1 MQPLKQ
7 KALERNPEEGFLT
20 GTRWR
25 ACLITALC
33 ALWVSLSSC
42 AFLPQGTG
50 RAKEK
55 SAAESPSDL
64 TLHYEMAGRGKPILL
79 LHGLGANT
87 HSWRHIVGAL
97 APSYQIICLD
107 LKGFGASP
115 KPLDTA
121 YSIYDQAALVR
132 KFI

>member
-1 MQPLKQ
+1 MQLLKVL
-7 KALERNPEEGFLT
+7 AHHPDEECLT
-20 GTRWR
+20 GIRWR
-25 ACLITALC
+25 ACLVTTLGT
-33 ALWVSLSSC
+33 LWVSLSSC
-42 AFLPQGTG
+42 TLLPQGTG
-50 RAKEK
+50 RAQEK

-87 HSWRHIVGAL
+87 YSWRHIVGAL
-97 APSYQIICLD
+97 ATSYQVICLD

-121 YSIYDQAALVR
+121 YSVYD
-132 KFI
+132 